1 LGERVLRVF
10 VVALGDRA
18 PRPRRVIRDTWALT
32 PHLYLANARQDL
44 VENLCRAIAEGFL
57 ARGPE
62 GPVG

>member
-1 LGERVLRVF
+1 VVFGEP
-10 VVALGDRA
+10 A